1 MVTVTGAAAV
11 VEIAVHPET
20 EPMSDNIPTDTLAE
34 TGSYVAWV
42 SEEPDG
48 ETVYHLELGAVTLHF
63 FKEEWDE
70 LLKLIN
76 EARKAAG

>member
-1 MVTVTGAAAV
+1 MIVVVAVIAVIVAAGAV
-11 VEIAVHPET
+11 VMA
-20 EPMSDNIPTDTLAE
+20 DNDIPTDVLAE

-48 ETVYHLELGAVTLHF
+48 ETVYHLELGAMTLHF

-70 LLKLIN
+70 LLSLI
-76 EARKAAG
+76 EKARKAGNG

>member
-1 MVTVTGAAAV
+1 MIVVVAVIVVAGAV
-11 VEIAVHPET
+11 VMA
-20 EPMSDNIPTDTLAE
+20 DNDIPTDVLAE

-48 ETVYHLELGAVTLHF
+48 ETVYHLELGAMTLHF

-70 LLKLIN
+70 LLSLI
-76 EARKAAG
+76 EKARKAGNG